1 MKIVIAGAGK
11 VGKTLTKELS
21 ADGCDITLIDRNADV
36 LEVVGTK
43 YDVITYQG
51 NAATVDTLEEADIYS
66 TDVFIAA
73 TNADE
78 INVLACM
85 TARALNP
92 DVHVIARVRTPEY
105 VSGLLKLSGH
115 FGLSLVINPEREAA
129 IEIASLLKLPEFMKV
144 EHFAKSRAE
153 IAELKVSHN
162 SRIKNLKLSDFH
174 KKIQAQVLISA
185 VLRNREIIL
194 PNGDTVLQENDRLY
208 ITGTNQELHTLL
220 NNIGVIKK
228 EVKHVVIAGGSR
240 IAYYLTQYLQ
250 EANIKATIIE
260 QDENA
265 CKVLAGLLPNATIIH
280 GDASD
285 VSVLE
290 SEDISDYDAFV
301 GLTGMDEVNMVCALY
316 ANQRNISTVVTK
328 LGRGRIQELTDKLD
342 LGSVVSPKDI
352 VSMHIIRYVRAIQNK
367 EGAALTIHRIADG
380 RVDASEFLVD
390 ETTKHIGIPLKD
402 LHIKKDILINS
413 IARGDRFEIPN
424 GDSTLEKDDIIVI
437 LSDDTTTIHQINDI
451 FED

>member
-92 DVHVIARVRTPEY
+92 DVHVIARVRTREY

>member
-1 MKIVIAGAGK
+1 M
-11 VGKTLTKELS
+11 
-21 ADGCDITLIDRNADV
+21 
-36 LEVVGTK
+36 
-43 YDVITYQG
+43 
-51 NAATVDTLEEADIYS
+51 
-66 TDVFIAA
+66 
-73 TNADE
+73 
-78 INVLACM
+78 
-85 TARALNP
+85 
-92 DVHVIARVRTPEY
+92 
-105 VSGLLKLSGH
+105 
-115 FGLSLVINPEREAA
+115 SLVINPEREAA

-153 IAELKVSHN
+153 IAELKVSET

-174 KKIQAQVLISA
+174 RKIQAQVLISA
-185 VLRNREIIL
+185 VLRNGEIIL
-194 PNGDTVLQENDRLY
+194 PNGDTILQANDRLY

-250 EANIKATIIE
+250 QANIKATIIE
-260 QDENA
+260 QDEKA
-265 CKVLAGLLPNATIIH
+265 CRELAGLLPNVTIIH

-285 VSVLE
+285 HSVLE
-290 SEDISDYDAFV
+290 SEDIADYDAFV

-316 ANQRNISTVVTK
+316 ANQRKISTVVTK
-328 LGRGRIQELTDKLD
+328 LGRGRIDELTDKLD
-342 LGSVVSPKDI
+342 LGTIVSPKDI

-390 ETTKHIGIPLKD
+390 DTTKHIGIPLKD